1 MSEEDSNAP
10 TNNEPNL
17 RFLRVEEVY
26 QLVGIGRSF
35 LDDLVKEGDF
45 PTPIYLSAK
54 TRVWVEAEVL
64 AWMRTKASTSRTR
77 PPATHKVQRRREL
90 A

>member
-10 TNNEPNL
+10 TGNEPSL

-26 QLVGIGRSF
+26 ALVGIGRSF

-64 AWMRTKASTSRTR
+64 AWMRAKANTSRTR

>member
-10 TNNEPNL
+10 TGIEPNL

-35 LDDLVKEGDF
+35 LDDLVREGDF
-45 PTPIYLSAK
+45 PAPVYLSAK
-54 TRVWVEAEVL
+54 TRVWIEAEVL
-64 AWMRTKASTSRTR
+64 AWMRDKAATSRKR

-90 A
+90 V

>member
-10 TNNEPNL
+10 VSTEPNL
-17 RFLRVEEVY
+17 WFLRVEEVY

-35 LDDLVKEGDF
+35 LDDLVKTGDF
-45 PTPIYLSAK
+45 PTPVYLSAK
-54 TRVWVEAEVL
+54 TRVWIQAEVL

-77 PPATHKVQRRREL
+77 PPATHKVERRREL